1 MRVIV
6 SVQSKRGS
14 SRGLVHYLS
23 HSKIDTSKEL
33 SGGRELFNNYSDSID
48 VTKANIFLKSG
59 TSNKRPPNEELHHLV
74 LSLKPEDYE
83 KLGAHEKERRQSVKE
98 IVRHAMNEFE
108 KAIGADAL
116 TWAASIHR
124 NTKNPHVH
132 IALQKQFFDQNLDKK
147 TLTKIP
153 RECLP
158 HYEKSGQEK
167 IFSSG
172 VLINAATEKL
182 DEMILEKTKTLE
194 AQTRAVSEHGRA
206 ENAENVEQNIERN
219 NKGESAIKDSNSDAG
234 ISHERD
240 VLARAILAKYFL
252 DRSEKKLESVVEN
265 GHKRRFLIFDAATN
279 QKRRMSLFDFERR
292 AEETASRE
300 IRKLKITDSDKIA
313 ELRKNFVDSEF
324 SQNAAGIKQ
333 IRTILFK
340 TAAREE
346 STRLKLE
353 NNYKLVRPEADK
365 IRRTYRRENRMLP
378 APLLTKDE
386 LDLLQEEGLANHNLR
401 AVNYFERVRIELV
414 DSGEIPARS
423 SEDIERLKA
432 LRIVHDLR
440 CQLKEKHMQSVN
452 ERRYSF
458 NVEIGRDRWSLA
470 KLDRLIGED
479 DKHEPNLIDKIGRIF
494 RNDPM
499 PAKESRNSNYSE
511 IKQIIIEKLGDES
524 RKHTSDLKRE
534 KNTAKTV
541 ESIYKNDPNLDKDG
555 LGAKFDAE
563 QLAEI
568 ESLAFQLKLPDVYEK
583 NWLEQKEFIS
593 RAVSDSPA
601 LIGKPNPLFKNE
613 SAFTSRQQTV
623 VAGRAIAREIVC
635 EVELKRATDV
645 FNNFRKTKHLHKFE
659 LAVDK
664 TGESKFV
671 NLLEVEIRRRG
682 SIFDQALD
690 YLLESRE
697 QRRTRNTR

>member
-59 TSNKRPPNEELHHLV
+59 TSNKRPPNEELHHIV

-83 KLGAHEKERRQSVKE
+83 KLGIDEKERRQSVKE

-158 HYEKSGQEK
+158 HYEKTESEK

-172 VLINAATEKL
+172 VLISAATEKL
-182 DEMILEKTKTLE
+182 DEIILEKTKALE
-194 AQTRAVSEHGRA
+194 AKTHTKSEHSPA
-206 ENAENVEQNIERN
+206 ENAEHLEQNTERN
-219 NKGESAIKDSNSDAG
+219 NNEKSDLKDLNSDII
-234 ISHERD
+234 ISDERD
-240 VLARAILAKYFL
+240 TLARVILAKYL
-252 DRSEKKLESVVEN
+252 LERSEKKLESIVGN
-265 GHKRRFLIFDAATN
+265 GHKRRFLIYDATTN
-279 QKRRMSLFDFERR
+279 QKRRMSLSDFERR

-313 ELRKNFVDSEF
+313 ELRKTFIESEF
-324 SQNAAGIKQ
+324 NQNAAGIKR

-346 STRLKLE
+346 STRQKLE
-353 NNYKLVRPEADK
+353 NNYKMVRPEADQ
-365 IRRTYRRENRMLP
+365 IRRTYRQENRILP

-401 AVNYFERVRIELV
+401 AVNYFERVRMELV

-423 SEDIERLKA
+423 SEDIQRLKA
-432 LRIVHDLR
+432 LRIVQDLR
-440 CQLKEKHMQSVN
+440 CQLKEKHTQSVN

-458 NVEIGRDRWSLA
+458 NVEIGRDKWSLA
-470 KLDRLIGED
+470 KLERLITQD
-479 DKHEPNLIDKIGRIF
+479 DKHEPNLIDKIGRIL
-494 RNDPM
+494 RNDSP
-499 PAKESRNSNYSE
+499 PENDSPKSNYSE
-511 IKQIIIEKLGDES
+511 IRQTIIEKLGDEI
-524 RKHTSDLKRE
+524 RKHSSDAKRE
-534 KNTAKTV
+534 KNTAKTL
-541 ESIYKNDPNLDKDG
+541 ESIYKNDPSFDKEV
-555 LGAKFDAE
+555 LGAKFNPE

-583 NWLEQKEFIS
+583 NWHEQKDFIWG
-593 RAVSDSPA
+593 ADSDSPA
-601 LIGKPNPLFKNE
+601 STDRSNPLFKNE
-613 SAFTSRQQTV
+613 SSSALRQQTV
-623 VAGRAIAREIVC
+623 VAGRAIAILR
-635 EVELKRATDV
+635 
-645 FNNFRKTKHLHKFE
+645 
-659 LAVDK
+659 
-664 TGESKFV
+664 
-671 NLLEVEIRRRG
+671 
-682 SIFDQALD
+682 
-690 YLLESRE
+690 
-697 QRRTRNTR
+697 